1 MVKKS
6 TRKIHIT
13 KDVKLRRETQK
24 GKREEETIK
33 TQIKS
38 TET

>member
-6 TRKIHIT
+6 TRKIHII

-24 GKREEETIK
+24 GKRRKETIK
-33 TQIKS
+33 TQNKS
-38 TET
+38 KET